1 MAFEGWSLS
10 GVTGG
15 NYLLQAQPVP
25 SAADILRRPVRVV
38 ARPCAV
44 TYGDEPPAYAADW
57 ENLAPG
63 EGPADAAT
71 GTLSLDCAYTRWS
84 DAGEYP
90 IVPSGVVAT
99 SNYSLEPVAG
109 TLSVARAENRWVA
122 GPSMASWTLGEPVP
136 APVARA
142 AFGEAALSFA
152 PALAAQAE
160 GDGWSPDVPTAPG
173 SYVMRAEVEGTR
185 NYTGLSAEVP
195 FSVSAATLS
204 YDANSPLAEGSVP
217 PAEGA
222 VGESVEVAG
231 AGGLEWP
238 GHSFRGWN
246 AAPDGSGDAYLPGDE
261 FVLTG
266 GPDVLYAQW
275 LPAGELRYEGNGADS
290 GETPSE
296 LGNAGEVVRAAACG
310 FSRVGCRF
318 AGWGGSADGSGERVM
333 PGDAVTLVAGGQRLF
348 AQWEV
353 NEISAAL
360 AGGPFALP
368 ADGSGA
374 RPRPTVLGWDGRALS
389 EGVDYELS
397 WADNLAPTAGGP
409 RATVTVTPLPGTEHA
424 LARPVT
430 LEFDVVAAA
439 APEAAPEATPGGPAR
454 TPSTGDAGP
463 GVVVALLGGAIAV
476 AGCGVGLR
484 RRRRTR

>member
-1 MAFEGWSLS
+1 MARS
-10 GVTGG
+10 
-15 NYLLQAQPVP
+15 Y
-25 SAADILRRPVRVV
+25 AAS
-38 ARPCAV
+38 
-44 TYGDEPPAYAADW
+44 YGDEPPAYVADW

-63 EGPADAAT
+63 EGPADAAE
-71 GTLSLDCAYTRWS
+71 GTLSLSCAYARWS

-90 IVPSGVVAT
+90 IVPSGVAAT
-99 SNYSLEPVAG
+99 ANYELELVPGA
-109 TLSVARAENRWVA
+109 LSVARAGNRWVA

-136 APVARA
+136 APVAQA

-231 AGGLEWP
+231 AGGLAWP

-246 AAPDGSGDAYLPGDE
+246 AAPDGSGDAYQPGDP
-261 FVLTG
+261 FTLTG

-318 AGWGGSADGSGERVM
+318 AGWNGSADGSGARVA

-348 AQWEV
+348 AQW
-353 NEISAAL
+353 
-360 AGGPFALP
+360 
-368 ADGSGA
+368 
-374 RPRPTVLGWDGRALS
+374 
-389 EGVDYELS
+389 
-397 WADNLAPTAGGP
+397 
-409 RATVTVTPLPGTEHA
+409 
-424 LARPVT
+424 
-430 LEFDVVAAA
+430 
-439 APEAAPEATPGGPAR
+439 
-454 TPSTGDAGP
+454 
-463 GVVVALLGGAIAV
+463 
-476 AGCGVGLR
+476 
-484 RRRRTR
+484 